1 MGQAMRALVL
11 GLCLAFAMGHNE
23 GSVGDNM
30 VQPLELMSLEDE
42 GAQFTLSETGSAGD
56 VTAKA
61 DKKIEK
67 KAEAKKKAVKK
78 KEEKKEEKKAAV
90 KKKAAKQKKAA
101 KKAAKKE
108 KKKAA
113 KEKKADKTTKSVKG
127 SAKSSTPS
135 APQVAVGLRREAAA
149 LAPRTV
155 ELKQASFAPRK
166 W

>member
-67 KAEAKKKAVKK
+67 KAEAKKKA
-78 KEEKKEEKKAAV
+78 
-90 KKKAAKQKKAA
+90 
-101 KKAAKKE
+101 
-108 KKKAA
+108 A